1 MRIDNLGHYP
11 ANSVIDTDLVIV
23 GGGPAGLT
31 IALELSKSD
40 IEIVIVESGL
50 AHETVEHGALNR
62 IESHGSPVGEQAIG
76 FRKRLHGA
84 VIKGFDHGVQP
95 FGVRSRA
102 LGGSARYWGGKTA
115 LFDDFDFAVRDWVPG
130 SGWPIARS
138 DLAPYFERGSQAL
151 NLGPDVDDDSFWD
164 RLDSRIPRPPIDR
177 RILQSFFW
185 QFARARGDRTRV
197 FDFVEEFRA
206 CAPTNTRILLN
217 ATATHINTSSA
228 DAFESLDLSTVD
240 GVRSTLVAKR
250 CVLAA
255 GGIENPRLLL
265 VSNRRKGRGLG
276 NDHDLVGR
284 YLMDHP
290 GTQIGYFRK
299 EDLST
304 AGHLGF
310 YSIRDRGEFAIY
322 SRGLT
327 LSDEV
332 KSREKLLNAAVYV
345 VPEIAEDDPVESIR
359 RLIWGQSRN
368 VAADLLAPIASPAVL
383 AKSLGVRFLQDRRV
397 PSWLQRRALG
407 LLSRISPEFV
417 ARAFQ
422 AYGVPRKWGRMTLHA
437 MTEQEPNPNSRIT
450 LSDECDALGVPRAR
464 AHWIISSAER
474 RTILRL
480 ARALCEELPK
490 LGLPAPELEDWIVDG
505 RPEDAPLIDMA
516 HMIGTTRMSA
526 DPRTGVV
533 DTDCQVHGVRG
544 LYVAGSSIF
553 PTSGHANP
561 TLMITS
567 LAIRLADR
575 LRVESARASV

>member
-1 MRIDNLGHYP
+1 M
-11 ANSVIDTDLVIV
+11 
-23 GGGPAGLT
+23 
-31 IALELSKSD
+31 
-40 IEIVIVESGL
+40 IVESGL

-62 IESHGSPVGEQAIG
+62 IESDGSPVGEQAIG

-102 LGGSARYWGGKTA
+102 LGGSAGYRGGKTA
-115 LFDDFDFAVRDWVPG
+115 LFDEFDFAVRDWVPG

-138 DLAPYFERGSQAL
+138 DLAPYFERASQAL
-151 NLGPDVDDDSFWD
+151 NLDPTSMTIASGIDST
-164 RLDSRIPRPPIDR
+164 RASCAQPIDR
-177 RILQSFFW
+177 RILKSFFW
-185 QFARARGDRTRV
+185 QFARARRDRTRV
-197 FDFVEEFRA
+197 FDFIEELRA

-217 ATATHINTSSA
+217 ASVVTHINTSSS

-240 GVRSTLVAKR
+240 GVSVQARRETLRV
-250 CVLAA
+250 
-255 GGIENPRLLL
+255 
-265 VSNRRKGRGLG
+265 GRGRYREPAAVAGFQPQEGQGSRQRPRPGRPLSHGSPGHSRSGYLG
-276 NDHDLVGR
+276 E
-284 YLMDHP
+284 
-290 GTQIGYFRK
+290 
-299 EDLST
+299 EDLY
-304 AGHLGF
+304 AADHLGF
-310 YSIRDRGEFAIY
+310 YSIRDRGEFAVY

-345 VPEIAEDDPVESIR
+345 VPEIAQDDPVESLRRVIR
-359 RLIWGQSRN
+359 GQSRN
-368 VAADLLAPIASPAVL
+368 VAADLLAPIANPAVL
-383 AKSLGVRFLQDRRV
+383 AKSLGVRFLQDRHV
-397 PSWLQRRALG
+397 PSWLQRRSLG
-407 LLSRISPEFV
+407 LLSRISPEFA

-422 AYGVPRKWGRMTLHA
+422 AYGVPRKWGRMTVHA
-437 MTEQEPNPNSRIT
+437 ITEQEPNPNSRIT

-490 LGLPAPELEDWIVDG
+490 LGLPAPELEDWIVNE

-575 LRVESARASV
+575 LGVESARASV